1 MKLRALALTPGLILL
16 GGCPPDRVDELQC
29 GVTPSDALVAC
40 PTETALV
47 KHLRERWG
55 LRPTV
60 DITARCVPGT
70 FGGAGWIIDA
80 TARDG
85 TSVASALFV
94 LQPSCGALT
103 ESALRPGA
111 LPDATYEAI
120 DLDGDGVDE
129 VMARRT
135 ETEPA
140 GTSQSLEALR
150 VASGRLRHGG
160 KVRIAYDGVDPDLAD
175 RPALHCTGT
184 VRYLNR
190 TDGGFFVEIEAT
202 RTTAS
207 ELCLADGK
215 HRFELGA
222 SGLRRR

>member
-1 MKLRALALTPGLILL
+1 MVRALALTPCLFLL

-29 GVTPSDALVAC
+29 GITPSDALVAC
-40 PTETALV
+40 PTEAALV
-47 KHLRERWG
+47 KHLRDRWS
-55 LRPTV
+55 LQPRV
-60 DITARCVPGT
+60 EISARCLPGT
-70 FGGAGWIIDA
+70 FGGAGWIIHA

-85 TSVASALFV
+85 ASEAGALFV
-94 LQPSCGALT
+94 LQPSCAAVT
-103 ESALRPGA
+103 QAELRPGA

-129 VMARRT
+129 VMAHRT
-135 ETEPA
+135 ETEPG
-140 GTSQSLEALR
+140 GTSQSIEALR
-150 VASGRLRHGG
+150 AGSGRLRSAG
-160 KVRIAYDGVDPDLAD
+160 KVRIAYDGVDPDQPD
-175 RPALHCTGT
+175 SPALHCTGT

-190 TDGGFFVEIEAT
+190 TDRGFFVEIEAT